1 MLMFGEDKFI
11 MGAEFIDQP
20 ENKFFMYK
28 TIYDTIIDLDEKI
41 KKSFRLAIEWEY
53 RSAKIEFNMFL
64 IPSEEERS
72 NLLYGECNFSYISFV
87 GSFSSTI

>member
-1 MLMFGEDKFI
+1 MRDEKLELLNLVNSIYFNENLFVLMFGEDKFI

-53 RSAKIEFNMFL
+53 QSDIKEF
-64 IPSEEERS
+64 
-72 NLLYGECNFSYISFV
+72 
-87 GSFSSTI
+87 TIFG